1 MFFSGPSSPHSPQSS
16 TARSTNNNEK
26 KSKLPPTAKNN
37 DKENKKSEKSDKSH
51 ISRKDSLKK
60 LDSKDTTTDI
70 LPSPATTNLESRL
83 DSLEYI
89 DQATPPENVDRK
101 SSKGYVTID
110 EVSPPA
116 KHHHP
121 SSAIRAAAARTHKT
135 STNSTEDECP
145 STRLRQKAK
154 IRGKPGNPKKKYRK
168 DKGKE
173 GSVRNSG
180 NFTTDSS
187 SPEDITNGKKELVTT
202 VKTVKTDVESTRY
215 VTTTTSLNR
224 YTFIP
229 PSEEAGDKK
238 SDKKFRTHSCSS
250 IPYDD
255 IIDNLAVFRKSFDN
269 VHFCHDELSF
279 LPLESKAA
287 AEKVEKPPDMSEK
300 GLRSF
305 ASVFVGDVI
314 DSATRIITH
323 NHMMI
328 AKNGDGTPN
337 GGNSVFSCETSNLVP
352 VLYVAK
358 KEASPDNLI
367 DARNFVEEYEEY
379 HNSCTEIADSHQAAG
394 QILTEIT
401 DSVDKIVTDRNRLKK
416 KKDKSVTHQGVTRCI
431 PLEIPQ
437 ETDSNAD
444 DDSDFPVGEMQLVPY
459 DAKYNLP
466 KNLFSKMNN
475 TEMVEITD
483 QNIDILHR
491 NVDNTENSLDITEQ
505 PIIDFTSATKVD
517 DDDDVYKPIAVSPC
531 GRFFKYEEEIGRGSF
546 KTVYRGLDTQTG
558 VAVAW
563 CELQEKKLNRTER
576 QRFREE
582 AEMLKKLQHP
592 NIVRFYNY
600 WESITTKKKNIVLV
614 TELMLS
620 GTLKTYLRRFKKINP
635 KVLKS
640 WCRQILKGLAFL
652 HSRAPPIIHR
662 DLKCDNIFITG
673 TTGSVKIGDLGL
685 ATLKN
690 RSFAKS
696 VIGTPE
702 FMAPEMYEEHYDE
715 GVDVYAFGMC
725 MLEMATSEYP
735 YSECSG
741 PAQIYKKVISGVK
754 PASFD
759 KVESSEVKDVIE
771 SCIKPRKEDRPRVKD
786 LLVHPF
792 FEEEVGLKIDFVS
805 KEGSKV
811 TFRLRVIDPKK
822 RTHKHK
828 ENEAIQFEFDIDSDR
843 IETIAEEMV
852 IFLLN
857 TVKN

>member
-1 MFFSGPSSPHSPQSS
+1 M
-16 TARSTNNNEK
+16 
-26 KSKLPPTAKNN
+26 
-37 DKENKKSEKSDKSH
+37 
-51 ISRKDSLKK
+51 
-60 LDSKDTTTDI
+60 
-70 LPSPATTNLESRL
+70 
-83 DSLEYI
+83 
-89 DQATPPENVDRK
+89 
-101 SSKGYVTID
+101 
-110 EVSPPA
+110 
-116 KHHHP
+116 
-121 SSAIRAAAARTHKT
+121 
-135 STNSTEDECP
+135 
-145 STRLRQKAK
+145 RQKTK

-173 GSVRNSG
+173 GLRNSG

-187 SPEDITNGKKELVTT
+187 SPEDITSGKKELVTT
-202 VKTVKTDVESTRY
+202 VKTVKTDVEATRY

-229 PSEEAGDKK
+229 PEEGERKP
-238 SDKKFRTHSCSS
+238 DKKFRTHSCSS

-269 VHFCHDELSF
+269 VHFCHDELNF
-279 LPLESKAA
+279 LPVESKAKA
-287 AEKVEKPPDMSEK
+287 TASKPIKEKPPDILDMSEK

-305 ASVFVGDVI
+305 ASVLVGDVI

-323 NHMMI
+323 NHPKLSMLSDSK
-328 AKNGDGTPN
+328 KNDV
-337 GGNSVFSCETSNLVP
+337 GNSVFSCETSNLVP
-352 VLYVAK
+352 VLYVPK

-367 DARNFVEEYEEY
+367 DAMNFVEEYEEY
-379 HNSCTEIADSHQAAG
+379 HDSCTEIGDSHQAAG

-401 DSVDKIVTDRNRLKK
+401 DTVDKIVSEKSRCKK

-505 PIIDFTSATKVD
+505 PIIDLSTTTKVD

-620 GTLKTYLRRFKKINP
+620 GTLKT
-635 KVLKS
+635 
-640 WCRQILKGLAFL
+640 
-652 HSRAPPIIHR
+652 
-662 DLKCDNIFITG
+662 
-673 TTGSVKIGDLGL
+673 
-685 ATLKN
+685 
-690 RSFAKS
+690 
-696 VIGTPE
+696 
-702 FMAPEMYEEHYDE
+702 
-715 GVDVYAFGMC
+715 
-725 MLEMATSEYP
+725 
-735 YSECSG
+735 
-741 PAQIYKKVISGVK
+741 
-754 PASFD
+754 
-759 KVESSEVKDVIE
+759 
-771 SCIKPRKEDRPRVKD
+771 
-786 LLVHPF
+786 
-792 FEEEVGLKIDFVS
+792 
-805 KEGSKV
+805 
-811 TFRLRVIDPKK
+811 
-822 RTHKHK
+822 
-828 ENEAIQFEFDIDSDR
+828 
-843 IETIAEEMV
+843 
-852 IFLLN
+852 
-857 TVKN
+857 